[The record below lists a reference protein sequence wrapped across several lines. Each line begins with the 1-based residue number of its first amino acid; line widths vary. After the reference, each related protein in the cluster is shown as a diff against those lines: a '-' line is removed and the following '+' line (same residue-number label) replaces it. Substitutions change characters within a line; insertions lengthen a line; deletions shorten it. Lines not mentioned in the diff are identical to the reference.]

1 METAMIFRTR
11 KVVIRTVKRALVMV
25 VASLCCL
32 FQAPAFAE
40 WPPVMTLFV
49 GQSTVLEASGAGR
62 VSVGDTE
69 ILSTTMLKSGE
80 IILIAEQEG
89 ETNIIVWFK
98 NGSRKT
104 LPIVVVA
111 SNGWRESME
120 VKALLSDI
128 NGVKVRTIGNRI
140 IVDGQLDASDLERV
154 KTLKERYDDILILAR
169 EKTEFEQTMLHF
181 DVRITEVGRD
191 VTEEL
196 GIDWSKGFAG
206 PSLGY
211 ENIWGSDNLGT
222 FSTANENGSSPVA
235 SVIGAAMNP
244 VNILGII
251 QPSIPDGDLSV
262 VQERQLARAQRRSY
276 TQWGI
281 GTSITS
287 MINVLESNGAA
298 MTLTNPRLSARSGGK
313 ANLTVGGE
321 VPVVTSSVSGQS
333 VTYKDYGILLEVE
346 PTIDEYDNI
355 SARVSIEV
363 SSLDLSNSVDG
374 QPAFKKR
381 SSENDIKLMPGET
394 LALAGLIQKDE
405 QLAYSGIKWLS
416 DIPLLGN
423 LFRSKSFTEGKTELV
438 ILITHIE
445 ITDPSSG
452 INSKLVNRAKDI
464 TDDFAREKKALKR

>member
-1 METAMIFRTR
+1 M
-11 KVVIRTVKRALVMV
+11 
-25 VASLCCL
+25 
-32 FQAPAFAE
+32 
-40 WPPVMTLFV
+40 
-49 GQSTVLEASGAGR
+49 
-62 VSVGDTE
+62 
-69 ILSTTMLKSGE
+69 
-80 IILIAEQEG
+80 
-89 ETNIIVWFK
+89 
-98 NGSRKT
+98 KT
-104 LPIVVVA
+104 F
-111 SNGWRESME
+111 G
-120 VKALLSDI
+120 
-128 NGVKVRTIGNRI
+128 
-140 IVDGQLDASDLERV
+140 
-154 KTLKERYDDILILAR
+154 
-169 EKTEFEQTMLHF
+169 
-181 DVRITEVGRD
+181 
-191 VTEEL
+191 
-196 GIDWSKGFAG
+196 
-206 PSLGY
+206 
-211 ENIWGSDNLGT
+211 GSDNLGT

-244 VNILGII
+244 VNILGLI
-251 QPSIPDGDLSV
+251 QPNADDGDLSV
-262 VQERQLARAQRRSY
+262 LQERQLARAQRRSY

-438 ILITHIE
+438 ILITPIE
-445 ITDPSSG
+445 ITDPAAG